1 MEIIIIIAIIIGI
14 IVGFFLGKLM
24 AAKTA
29 SEEKTQLVAKAQVLA
44 AEMEQ
49 VKSLTDQVRQ
59 IAQVTTAVA
68 NGDLTQRIDKEY
80 PGLFGET
87 RQGINSTVG
96 NLSELVEQI
105 KQAVEA
111 INTAASE
118 ISATEKNALAAMSRP
133 MMSRLWVRVMV
144 MEKPGGAWRQ
154 TRRAL

>member
-59 IAQVTTAVA
+59 QAE
-68 NGDLTQRIDKEY
+68 KEKE
-80 PGLFGET
+80 PEDLFG
-87 RQGINSTVG
+87 INIACDIAYG
-96 NLSELVEQI
+96 EDHI
-105 KQAVEA
+105 KQKKG
-111 INTAASE
+111 E
-118 ISATEKNALAAMSRP
+118 ISVHNKAL
-133 MMSRLWVRVMV
+133 
-144 MEKPGGAWRQ
+144 KP
-154 TRRAL
+154 